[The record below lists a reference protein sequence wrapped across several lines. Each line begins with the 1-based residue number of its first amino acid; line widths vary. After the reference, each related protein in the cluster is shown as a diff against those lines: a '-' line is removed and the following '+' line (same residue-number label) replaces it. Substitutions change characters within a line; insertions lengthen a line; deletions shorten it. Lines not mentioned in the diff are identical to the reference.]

1 MKKLL
6 LFCFLS
12 FNSMVFAKQ
21 TQWNEGVVVLKGAE
35 VQQGDISVDVRF
47 DLILFRRGDSVMV
60 YPAHRI
66 ESFYYYDASA
76 NINRKFVSLPSR
88 SNVFR
93 EHKLFEVVLRGDVS
107 VLRKIKREILS
118 NENPDGL
125 NYHYFIKMKG
135 VITTLGEFRRKVY
148 PQLLTVSRDSIL
160 AFVHRERLNPSHAD
174 DAIRII
180 KFYNAGIKQE
190 VWARVD

>member
-1 MKKLL
+1 MKTLL

-12 FNSMVFAKQ
+12 FNSMVFARQ

-66 ESFYYYDASA
+66 QSFYYYDASA
-76 NINRKFVSLPSR
+76 NINRRFISLQNQN
-88 SNVFR
+88 NVFR
-93 EHKLFEVVLRGDVS
+93 EYHLYEVVLRGDVS
-107 VLRKIKREILS
+107 VLRKQKGEIVS
-118 NENPDGL
+118 NENPDRL
-125 NYHYFIKMKG
+125 NYNYFVKMAD
-135 VITTLGEFRRKVY
+135 VITTLAEFRKKVY
-148 PQLLTVSRDSIL
+148 PELLKVSHNSL
-160 AFVHRERLNPSHAD
+160 LEFVHREHINPNHAD

-180 KFYNAGIKQE
+180 KFYNAGVKQDFF
-190 VWARVD
+190 AKVD